1 MATNNKIAWEEGLFI
16 LPHHFQQESRY
27 LENHCNERFSNTN
40 EYLYGLTDIDFD
52 LKALSAG
59 KLIILK
65 ARGVMPDGVTF
76 DIPIDTPAPAPL
88 VLNDAKVVGQ
98 CVHLALPRWSSGI
111 TEIQDDGGRYKTDI
125 HDSKDQHTQGGEYAK
140 LKTAQLQFRL
150 MLEND
155 DISGYNTLMIT
166 KILDKSMDNS
176 VSIDPNY
183 YPTSLA
189 YSAMPALRR
198 FIDEAANLMYERAK
212 NLAERIGSPGQ
223 AGVAE
228 VTDFMLLQTLN
239 RLQPRFT
246 HLAKQRLIHP
256 ERLYDILIQACG
268 ELSTFHA
275 ESRLAEKYPDY
286 HHEQPGKAFT
296 KLEEILRNSLGTLM
310 QPRAVPI
317 NIEKREYGTYVAML
331 SDLSLLQT
339 SDFIIAVK
347 ARMQLEQ
354 LRQQYQ
360 QQTKVAS
367 LEKLTELVNLQ
378 LPGIPLNALPVAPRH
393 LPYHAGYT
401 YFQLDNASDEWA
413 SMMQN
418 TTGFGFHIAGN
429 FPDLEIEFWALK
441 RN

>member
-1 MATNNKIAWEEGLFI
+1 MAANNKIAWQEGLFI

-27 LENHCNERFSNTN
+27 LEHHCNQRLSNAYN
-40 EYLYGLTDIDFD
+40 YLYGLTAIDFD
-52 LKALSAG
+52 TEALGTG

-65 ARGVMPDGVTF
+65 AKGVMPDGVTF
-76 DIPIDTPAPAPL
+76 DIPIDTPAPPPL
-88 VLNDAKVVGQ
+88 VLSDTKAVGQ
-98 CVHLALPRWSSGI
+98 CIHLALPRRDPGNSEMQ
-111 TEIQDDGGRYKTDI
+111 TGGRYQEITQEV
-125 HDSKDQHTQGGEYAK
+125 KDQHTDGGEYAK

-150 MLEND
+150 MLDSED
-155 DISGYNTLMIT
+155 RSEYTTLAIT
-166 KILDKSMDNS
+166 KILDKNMDNR
-176 VSIDPNY
+176 VNIDPNY
-183 YPTSLA
+183 YPTSLS
-189 YSAMPALRR
+189 YSAMPALQR
-198 FIDEAANLMYERAK
+198 FIDEVSSLMHERAK

-239 RLQPRFT
+239 RLQPRFK
-246 HLAKQRLIHP
+246 HLTKQRLVHP
-256 ERLYDILIQACG
+256 EYLYDILIQACG
-268 ELSTFHA
+268 ELATFHA
-275 ESRLAEKYPDY
+275 EARLAEDYPEY
-286 HHEQPGKAFT
+286 RHEQPGEAFQQ
-296 KLEEILRNSLGTLM
+296 LEKTLRNSLGTLM

-317 NIEKREYGTYVAML
+317 KIEKREYGTYVAML
-331 SDLSLLQT
+331 SDLSLLQS

-401 YFQLDNASDEWA
+401 YFQLDSASEEWA
-413 SMMQN
+413 SMMQK

>member
-1 MATNNKIAWEEGLFI
+1 MAAHNKIAWEEGLFI
-16 LPHHFQQESRY
+16 LPHHFQQESHY
-27 LENHCNERFSNTN
+27 LEYHCNQRFGYTH
-40 EYLYGLTDIDFD
+40 EHLYGLTAIDFD
-52 LKALSAG
+52 TAALGTG
-59 KLIILK
+59 KLIILQAK
-65 ARGVMPDGVTF
+65 GIMPDGITF
-76 DIPIDTPAPAPL
+76 DIPIDTPAPPPL
-88 VLNDAKVVGQ
+88 VLTDTKAVGQ
-98 CVHLALPRWSSGI
+98 RVHLALPRRDPSMS
-111 TEIQDDGGRYKTDI
+111 EIQKGGRYQTVTQDI
-125 HDSKDQHTQGGEYAK
+125 KDQHTSSGEYAK

-150 MLEND
+150 MLDSED
-155 DISGYNTLMIT
+155 RSDYSTLTIT
-166 KILDKSMDNS
+166 HILDKSTDNS
-176 VSIDPNY
+176 IRIDPNY

-198 FIDEAANLMYERAK
+198 FIDEAASLMRERAK

-239 RLQPRFT
+239 RWQPHFQ
-246 HLAKQRLIHP
+246 HLAKQRLLHP
-256 ERLYDILIQACG
+256 ERLYDTLIQTCG
-268 ELSTFHA
+268 ELATFHA
-275 ESRLAEKYPDY
+275 EARLAEDYPPY
-286 HHEQPGKAFT
+286 HHEQPGAAFQ
-296 KLEEILRNSLGTLM
+296 KLEETLRNSLGTLM
-310 QPRAVPI
+310 EPRAVPI
-317 NIEKREYGTYVAML
+317 PIEKREYGTYVALL
-331 SDLSLLQT
+331 SDLSLLQS
-339 SDFIIAVK
+339 SDFILAVK
-347 ARMQLEQ
+347 ARMHLDQ